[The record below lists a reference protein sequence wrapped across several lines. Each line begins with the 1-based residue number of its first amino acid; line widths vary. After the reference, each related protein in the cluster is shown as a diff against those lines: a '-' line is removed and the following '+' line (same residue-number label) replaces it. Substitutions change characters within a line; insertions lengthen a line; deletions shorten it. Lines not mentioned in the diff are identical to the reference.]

1 MLWIPLHVTP
11 AAPQPKQTTCPLTLT
26 SLISEHC
33 KYSQRDT
40 PTPERKDAYILEPS
54 YTFLLLHSHQVGSS
68 SPGIVV
74 LRLGVPR
81 MWTRAASTVIG
92 QQGLVISSR
101 TKTTTTIV
109 SLPLTHRVAVPT
121 LMIHFPLCIMIP
133 LFIQATITKALA
145 ALHRLKVWTL

>member
-1 MLWIPLHVTP
+1 MLWIPFHVTP

-40 PTPERKDAYILEPS
+40 PTPERKDAYILVSS
-54 YTFLLLHSHQVGSS
+54 YTFLLHSHQVGSS

-92 QQGLVISSR
+92 QHGLVISSR
-101 TKTTTTIV
+101 TKTTTTIISV
-109 SLPLTHRVAVPT
+109 PLTHRVAVPT
-121 LMIHFPLCIMIP
+121 LMIHFSLRIIIP

-145 ALHRLKVWTL
+145 ALHRLKVRTL